1 MNHFTRYAYLNA
13 RVAVLATRLLP
24 ENQLYD
30 LFHASAGQIQGSLH
44 SLEDW
49 LSDDSL
55 DFNLLEQAWFLK
67 MMDDFKVLIRPLAA
81 ADRELLL
88 YWLRKTELA
97 NLKTILR
104 GKLAGLSAEKISAQL
119 LELGKLASLPLE
131 QLLNTEDVS
140 ELLRHL
146 ENSPYGTIARQS
158 RRVFEEHH
166 DLHALDSA
174 IDRHYLLGLVAKLKT
189 LESSSRKA
197 LLPLVGAWVD
207 QFNLLWLLRY
217 RFSYQLSAAETF
229 YLLIPSSYHLN
240 REVLLRLVELNT
252 LDEVLAQLPE
262 PLHHLL
268 ADADSVFSVEQRLL
282 ENLKQIAEHTLHWEN
297 FSIAK
302 ALAYFFLRE
311 LEMCRVLAIVK
322 GKRLKL
328 PPSAIAA
335 AAHLNVSVQ

>member
-1 MNHFTRYAYLNA
+1 MSHFTRYAYLNA

-24 ENQLYD
+24 ESQLYD
-30 LFHASAGQIQGSLH
+30 LFHATAGQVQGNLRSLD
-44 SLEDW
+44 DW
-49 LSDDSL
+49 LNDDSL

-67 MMDDFKVLIRPLAA
+67 MMDDFKVLIRPLSAT
-81 ADRELLL
+81 DRELLL

-104 GKLAGLSAEKISAQL
+104 GKFAGLSADSIASQL

-146 ENSPYGTIARQS
+146 ESSPYGTIARQS
-158 RRVFEEHH
+158 RRVFEERH

-189 LESSSRKA
+189 LEPSARKA
-197 LLPLVGAWVD
+197 LLPLVSAWVD

-217 RFSYQLSAAETF
+217 RFSYRLSAAETF
-229 YLLIPSSYHLN
+229 YLLIPTSYSLN
-240 REVLLRLVELNT
+240 REVLLRLVELNS
-252 LDEVLAQLPE
+252 LEEVLAQLPE
-262 PLHHLL
+262 ALHRLL

-282 ENLKQIAEHTLHWEN
+282 ENLKQVAEHTLHWEN

-328 PPSAIAA
+328 PHDAIAA
-335 AAHLNVSVQ
+335 AAHLNASVQ

>member
-1 MNHFTRYAYLNA
+1 MSHFTRYAYLNA
-13 RVAVLATRLLP
+13 RVAVLATQLLP
-24 ENQLYD
+24 ETQLYD
-30 LFHASAGQIQGSLH
+30 LFHANAGQVQGRLH
-44 SLEDW
+44 SVDEW
-49 LSDDSL
+49 LGDEHL
-55 DFNLLEQAWFLK
+55 DFSLLEQAWFLK
-67 MMDDFKVLIRPLAA
+67 MMDDFKVLIRPLTAT
-81 ADRELLL
+81 DRELLL

-104 GKLAGLSAEKISAQL
+104 GKLAGFSAEKINSQL

-174 IDRHYLLGLVAKLKT
+174 IDRHYLIGLVAKLKT
-189 LESSSRKA
+189 LETRSRKA
-197 LLPLVGAWVD
+197 LLPLVSAWVD

-229 YLLIPSSYHLN
+229 YLLIPTSYHLN
-240 REVLLRLVELNT
+240 RDVLLRLVELNN

-262 PLHHLL
+262 PLHSLL

-282 ENLKQIAEHTLHWEN
+282 EHIKQVAEHTLHWEN

-328 PPSAIAA
+328 PSSAIAA
-335 AAHLNVSVQ
+335 AAHLHVS

>member
-24 ENQLYD
+24 ESHLYE
-30 LFHASAGQIQGSLH
+30 LFHAKAGQSQSSTRNLD
-44 SLEDW
+44 DW
-49 LSDDSL
+49 LKDDSL
-55 DFNLLEQAWFLK
+55 DFKLLEQAWFLK
-67 MMDDFKVLIRPLAA
+67 MLDDFRVLIRPLTA
-81 ADRELLL
+81 ADRDLLL
-88 YWLRKTELA
+88 YWLRKNEIA

-104 GKLAGLSAEKISAQL
+104 GKLAGLSADNIASQL
-119 LELGKLASLPLE
+119 LELGQLASLPLE

-158 RRVFEEHH
+158 RRAFEERH

-197 LLPLVGAWVD
+197 LLPLVSAWVD

-217 RFSYQLSAAETF
+217 RFSYQLSSAETF
-229 YLLIPSSYHLN
+229 YLLIPTSYHLN
-240 REVLLRLVELNT
+240 REVLLRLVELNS
-252 LDEVLAQLPE
+252 LEEVLAQLPE
-262 PLHHLL
+262 PLRGLL
-268 ADADSVFSVEQRLL
+268 ADTDSIFNVEQRLL
-282 ENLKQIAEHTLHWEN
+282 ENLKHVAEHTLRWEN

-302 ALAYFFLRE
+302 ALAYLFLRE
-311 LEMCRVLAIVK
+311 LEMWRVLAIVK

-335 AAHLNVSVQ
+335 AAHLNMSVQ

>member
-1 MNHFTRYAYLNA
+1 MSHFTRYAYLNA
-13 RVAVLATRLLP
+13 RVAVLATRLLS
-24 ENQLYD
+24 ENQLYE
-30 LFHASAGQIQGSLH
+30 LFHANAGQIQGNLH
-44 SLEDW
+44 SLDEW
-49 LSDDSL
+49 LSDNSL

-67 MMDDFKVLIRPLAA
+67 MLDDFKVLIRPLAT

-104 GKLAGLSAEKISAQL
+104 GKLAGLSAEKISSQL

-189 LESSSRKA
+189 LESRSHKA

-229 YLLIPSSYHLN
+229 YLLIPTSYHLN
-240 REVLLRLVELNT
+240 REVLLRLVELNS
-252 LDEVLAQLPE
+252 LEEVLAQLPE
-262 PLHHLL
+262 PLHSLL
-268 ADADSVFSVEQRLL
+268 AEADSIFNVEQRLL
-282 ENLKQIAEHTLHWEN
+282 ENIKQIAEHSLHWEN

-322 GKRLKL
+322 GKRLQL
-328 PPSAIAA
+328 PLSAIAA
-335 AAHLNVSVQ
+335 AAHLKMNLQ